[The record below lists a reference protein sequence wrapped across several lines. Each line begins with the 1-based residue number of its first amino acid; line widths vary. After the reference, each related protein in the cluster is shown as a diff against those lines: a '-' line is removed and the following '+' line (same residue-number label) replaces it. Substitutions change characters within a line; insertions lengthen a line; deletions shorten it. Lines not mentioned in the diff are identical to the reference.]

1 MEIELVEHAFKSYEK
16 LLDGRLR
23 KLVENDKMEYG
34 FIPEKGTVNAV
45 FILGRVIEKFSYK
58 KRSCLLCLLILKKL
72 LMKYQEK

>member
-34 FIPEKGTVNAV
+34 FMPEKGTVNAV

-58 KRSCLLCLLILKKL
+58 KRSSLLCLLILKKL
-72 LMKYQEK
+72 LIKYQEK